1 MPSEAA
7 VYCINWHC
15 LLQELEK
22 ELSKYRKQEA
32 EESKKKASS
41 GSLWSYMA
49 GTS

>member
-1 MPSEAA
+1 
-7 VYCINWHC
+7 VY
-15 LLQELEK
+15 LQDLEK

-32 EESKKKASS
+32 EVTKTKSS